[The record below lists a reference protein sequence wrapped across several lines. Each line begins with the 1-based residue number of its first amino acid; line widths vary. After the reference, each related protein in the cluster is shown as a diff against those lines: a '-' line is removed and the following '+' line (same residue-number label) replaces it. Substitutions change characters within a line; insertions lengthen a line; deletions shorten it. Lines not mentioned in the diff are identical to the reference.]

1 MDPLVLTEGK
11 PCLMAYSRAV
21 LAGWDRASVSHSSR
35 DRRPQQ
41 HAMKA
46 CGPCVPFKIQY
57 LPVIGRAIRYLRVEG
72 ASSGNKGQHCKV
84 ACGRSVHCLRG
95 VGANRVGES
104 VHFV

>member
-72 ASSGNKGQHCKV
+72 ASKAVV
-84 ACGRSVHCLRG
+84 APTKDSTVRW
-95 VGANRVGES
+95 RV
-104 VHFV
+104 VAVFTA